1 LQLTFLIGHALGIAK
16 PSLIEPAI
24 GQTVSAE
31 PNDVMSFVKTLLVKN
46 FPKAWQSLWEDI
58 YDVAHLS
65 SININSALEAFKLVY
80 GCVSKEEEGR
90 PVSTGIFM
98 GNREGLLSALT
109 TPSGLVIEKKPI
121 SDSSAGLRHLFGLID
136 GKVSAFVVGPDGT
149 VEGAYL
155 LPEPRAEGGSGKTT
169 CDFSSHCDSLRN
181 VPGFGLIGLGMFK
194 TAKLFYG
201 GSLQVEV
208 YFSGKIG
215 DWTYR
220 STEAIRSR
228 IGPAVASKGID
239 EEAAEKVLNVA
250 ISMSN
255 HRKGGTIIVG
265 DHESVLRQSEAPRY
279 RLGGIRVQDLV
290 GAQENHLY
298 NLATQEFALVVKGS
312 GELCA
317 SSVRMLAKVPEGV
330 KIDVTPSDGGRHR
343 SAAEITACAGCIAFV
358 VSDDGPLSIF
368 ADGKRLVRL

>member
-1 LQLTFLIGHALGIAK
+1 LGIAK
-16 PSLIEPAI
+16 SSLIEHAI

-31 PNDVMSFVKTLLVKN
+31 SNDVMSFVKTLLVKN

-65 SININSALEAFKLVY
+65 SVNINSALEAFKLVY

-98 GNREGLLSALT
+98 GNREGLLSTLT
-109 TPSGLVIEKKPI
+109 TSSGLVIEKKAI
-121 SDSSAGLRHLFGLID
+121 SDYSGSLKHLFGLID
-136 GKVSAFVVGPDGT
+136 GKVSAFIVGSDGV

-155 LPEPRAEGGSGKTT
+155 LPEPKVGISSQKTT
-169 CDFSSHCDSLRN
+169 CDFSSHCDSLKN

-201 GSLQVEV
+201 GSLQAEV

-220 STEAIRSR
+220 STEAIRSKIR
-228 IGPAVASKGID
+228 PVIELKKID
-239 EEAAEKVLNVA
+239 EGAAEKVLNVA

-255 HRKGGTIIVG
+255 HRKGGTIIIG
-265 DHESVLRQSEAPRY
+265 DHENVLRQSEAPRY
-279 RLGGIRVQDLV
+279 LLEGVRVQDLA
-290 GAQENHLY
+290 GAQEQHLY

-312 GELCA
+312 GELRA

-330 KIDVTPSDGGRHR
+330 EVDVTPSDGGRHR
-343 SAAEITACAGCIAFV
+343 SAAEITTCADCVAFV

-368 ADGKRLVRL
+368 ADGKRLIRL